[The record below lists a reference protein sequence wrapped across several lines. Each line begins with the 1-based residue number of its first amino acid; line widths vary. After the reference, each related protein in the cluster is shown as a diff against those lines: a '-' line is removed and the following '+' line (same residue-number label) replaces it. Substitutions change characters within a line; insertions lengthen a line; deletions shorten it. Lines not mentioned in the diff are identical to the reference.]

1 MEGQDCCLLP
11 VFILQIKMVKA
22 VKADCV
28 KAMMQLESKH
38 WNWNLLW

>member
-1 MEGQDCCLLP
+1 MLP

-22 VKADCV
+22 VKVDSV

-38 WNWNLLW
+38 